1 MNQIDVFIIIVAGIP
16 TIFGL
21 TSGLLKNLL
30 AFTGIATGLYVAIKF
45 NSQILSYLSQF
56 SWYSTVMNLVSFFT
70 VVLIFYF
77 AGILIARK
85 ISGINFIT
93 KTIDRIAGTIFGLL
107 QGLLIASMILLFI
120 NTLDFIPHEIKRN
133 SLLYDDVIEFA
144 PDAFNVI
151 SELFPVTKSYINE
164 IEFLNDSIP

>member
-1 MNQIDVFIIIVAGIP
+1 
-16 TIFGL
+16 
-21 TSGLLKNLL
+21 
-30 AFTGIATGLYVAIKF
+30 
-45 NSQILSYLSQF
+45 
-56 SWYSTVMNLVSFFT
+56 
-70 VVLIFYF
+70 
-77 AGILIARK
+77 
-85 ISGINFIT
+85 
-93 KTIDRIAGTIFGLL
+93 
-107 QGLLIASMILLFI
+107 MILLFI